1 MSGAHDR
8 DGDDDGSPTLEALFR
23 EPFGFTWGETDGT
36 IWLRTDEGSYK
47 RVHPVF
53 FEHLREIAPGSS
65 DPADHDERVRETV
78 ALVAAEGYLEPGGDI
93 VHEEPPPDIRLWPR
107 LVAVAGVVALF
118 VACLAVR
125 WPELRALPADLEF
138 GLGLSLIVLPV
149 LLGSIALHELGHYVP
164 SRRYFDPRLR
174 LGLLNRVIPA
184 IITRTTDAWRCP
196 RNVRLWISLA
206 GPTVDIVVATGFAAA
221 FVAFPDT
228 PVLGF
233 LALLIAARA
242 LFVLNPLIEGDGY
255 WALVDAFGWHNLRT
269 RGFRDLERRALS
281 GPAVY
286 ALSSVV
292 FTVGFVAL
300 NIAILATVFGL
311 V

>member
-1 MSGAHDR
+1 MCAARDTDDR
-8 DGDDDGSPTLEALFR
+8 TLDLEALFR

-36 IWLRTDEGSYK
+36 TWLRTDEGSYK

-53 FEHLREIAPGSS
+53 FEQLREIATGSS
-65 DPADHDERVRETV
+65 DPTDHDERVRETV
-78 ALVAAEGYLEPGGDI
+78 VLLASEGYLEPGGEI
-93 VHEEPPPDIRLWPR
+93 VHEQPPPDIRLWPR
-107 LVAVAGVVALF
+107 LGAVAATATLLVG
-118 VACLAVR
+118 CLAVR
-125 WPELRALPADLEF
+125 WPELRQLPADLEF
-138 GLGLSLIVLPV
+138 GLGLALIVLPI

-164 SRRYFDPRLR
+164 SRRYFDPQLR
-174 LGLLNRVIPA
+174 IGLLNKVIPA

-206 GPTVDIVVATGFAAA
+206 GPFVDLLVATGFAVA
-221 FVAFPDT
+221 FVIVPGQPIF
-228 PVLGF
+228 GF

-269 RGFRDLERRALS
+269 QGFRDLEHRILS

-286 ALSSVV
+286 ALSAVI
-292 FTVGFVAL
+292 FTIGFVGL

>member
-1 MSGAHDR
+1 MSAAHDG
-8 DGDDDGSPTLEALFR
+8 DGDGSPALESLFR
-23 EPFGFTWGETDGT
+23 EPFGFTWGDTDGT
-36 IWLRTDEGSYK
+36 IWLRSDEGSYK

-53 FEHLREIAPGSS
+53 FEQLREIATGSS

-78 ALVAAEGYLEPGGDI
+78 ALLAAEGYLESGSEI
-93 VHEEPPPDIRLWPR
+93 VREEPPPDIRLWPR
-107 LVAVAGVVALF
+107 LGAVAGVVVLF
-118 VACLAVR
+118 VGCLAVR
-125 WPELRALPADLEF
+125 WPELRQLPADLEF
-138 GLGLSLIVLPV
+138 GLGLALIVLPV

-164 SRRYFDPRLR
+164 SRRYFDPQLR
-174 LGLLNRVIPA
+174 IGLLNRVIPA

-206 GPTVDIVVATGFAAA
+206 GPVVDLLVATGFAVA
-221 FVAFPDT
+221 FVVFPDQ
-228 PVLGF
+228 PIVGF

-269 RGFRDLERRALS
+269 RGFRDLERRVLS

-286 ALSSVV
+286 AVSSVV
-292 FTVGFVAL
+292 FTVGFVAVML
-300 NIAILATVFGL
+300 AVLTSAIGL
-311 V
+311 R